1 MHRRKTLILSV
12 MLYVFVSCSQHQVVT
27 TQEAGGMAS
36 LIDSFIHN
44 KKPSS
49 FGALFSETAFGERI
63 KEASGNN
70 LPPGFSAAINK
81 QIRKNNLG
89 GEIID
94 NTRQSG
100 SYELVK
106 QYEKNK
112 VQHLIFRLYGEG
124 GLNYHDFELIKQ
136 KGKVYIADVFVYI
149 TGENLS
155 KSMADIGLSFEN
167 IPGMIDS
174 NGKQSGQ
181 NIQEVK
187 LLLAKGDFEKAKN
200 VFEKL
205 PAPLK
210 KQKLFQILK
219 LQIYSGLSGEEYA
232 AALEEFEKMNAD
244 EPNMYLALLDVYYT
258 RKEYDK
264 ALNTINKIDT
274 LINTDPFLDY
284 YRGLTYNLKAD
295 EGEARKCFE
304 RLYRYKPGF
313 ESGTLE
319 LIVNYLAA
327 GDFDKA
333 GPVIETYRNNPHFD
347 QDLLDANLEIYPS
360 GK

>member
-1 MHRRKTLILSV
+1 MHIRKILFLFITLCL
-12 MLYVFVSCSQHQVVT
+12 LVSCLQRQVVT
-27 TQEAGGMAS
+27 TQEAGEMAL

-49 FGALFSETAFGERI
+49 FGGLFSETAFGERI
-63 KEASGNN
+63 KKASGNN
-70 LPPGFSAAINK
+70 LPPGFTAAINK

-94 NTRQSG
+94 NIQQGG

-112 VQHLIFRLYGEG
+112 VQHLIFRLHGEG

-136 KGKVYIADVFVYI
+136 KDKVYIADIFVYT
-149 TGENLS
+149 TGENFS
-155 KSMADIGLSFEN
+155 KSMADIGLSFEDMPRTVDPN
-167 IPGMIDS
+167 DERPA
-174 NGKQSGQ
+174 Q
-181 NIQEVK
+181 NMRDIK
-187 LLLAKGDFEKAKN
+187 LLVSKGDFDKAKK

-210 KQKLFQILK
+210 KQKLFQVLK
-219 LQIYSGLSGEEYA
+219 LQIYSELGEEEYA
-232 AALEEFEKMNAD
+232 AALEEFEKLNVD

-258 RKEYDK
+258 RKEYNK
-264 ALNTINKIDT
+264 ALNAINKLDT

-284 YRGLTYNLKAD
+284 FRGLTYNLQED

-313 ESGTLE
+313 EPGALE

-333 GPVIETYRNNPHFD
+333 GPVIESYRKNPHFN
-347 QDLLDANLEIYPS
+347 QDLLNANLEMHPS
-360 GK
+360 N